1 MSICKAHWLGQLF
14 SHPFSG
20 VEPTDHG
27 PVLHLRR
34 ERHPVPWQE
43 LLAPP
48 VLAPGRLFR
57 QLVLNCRQGQLVCA
71 WLPKARAEALQRQL
85 ELGWFA
91 HHAARV
97 VPLAERC
104 LALLESGYLRQSRW
118 QQLQHWLAE
127 EPLRWC
133 DLTLP
138 PSLDDRARAAFELVA
153 TLQQADDHW
162 REQCQRE
169 HCEQVLQ
176 EHQALFDTL
185 EAHPLTPAQRLACVT
200 DEDHN
205 LVLAGAGCGKT
216 SVMAA
221 RTAFLLA
228 SGQAEPYDL
237 LLLAFGNEAAAEM
250 RERLA
255 RRPEN
260 AGVQVSTFHALGL
273 NIITRATGCAPALSE
288 LAQSEAVRQRAFSR
302 WLEQLAEDE
311 HYGMRLLAWLRMH
324 RFQTVPTP
332 DFARLAREW
341 APLVAALKQYGEPE
355 APTPEQAEQLA
366 LVRPLLQRYQQRLA
380 ETGEIDFDDMIEQAT
395 ALVRAGRFAVP
406 WRHVLVDE
414 FQDISRDRAELLLAL
429 RDAASE
435 LSLFCV
441 GDDWQAIYRFSGA
454 DVSLTTDFA
463 GFFGATAVT
472 ALDTTFRFNNVIE
485 RVASRFVTRNPHQL
499 PKNLS
504 TLERSDGPCVHVLP
518 VADDERM
525 DVVARLLGQIAAQR
539 PNASVYLLSRFRF
552 SLPDEALLAGWRKR
566 FAGLHIDA
574 QTLHGAKGKESDC
587 VILLGLAR
595 GRYGFPP
602 EKKQAS
608 LLDALLPVEED
619 YPHAEERRLFYVGLT
634 RARDQVFL
642 LADRQIPSPFVKE
655 LLEGGY
661 PGVSRWQG

>member
-1 MSICKAHWLGQLF
+1 MHTCKAHWLGQLF
-14 SHPFSG
+14 NHPFLA
-20 VEPTDHG
+20 VEPTESG

-34 ERHPVPWQE
+34 EQHALHWEEVLTPPE
-43 LLAPP
+43 LER
-48 VLAPGRLFR
+48 GRLFR

-71 WLPKARAEALQRQL
+71 WLPRARAEALAERL
-85 ELGWFA
+85 KLGWFE

-104 LALLESGYLRQSRW
+104 LVLLEAGYLRQSRW
-118 QQLQHWLAE
+118 QQLRGWVAAE
-127 EPLRWC
+127 PVRWHEQA
-133 DLTLP
+133 LPETL
-138 PSLDDRARAAFELVA
+138 SDRARAAFELVA
-153 TLQQADDHW
+153 TLQQADAHW
-162 REQCQRE
+162 RGQC
-169 HCEQVLQ
+169 LQ
-176 EHQALFDTL
+176 EYCAQALAAHQALFDTL
-185 EAHPLTPAQRLACVT
+185 EAHPLTPAQRRACVT

-216 SVMAA
+216 SVMVA

-228 SGQAEPYDL
+228 SGQAEADEL

-250 RERLA
+250 RTRLA

-273 NIITRATGCAPALSE
+273 MIIGQATGRTPALSE
-288 LAQSEAVRQRAFSR
+288 LARNEQARLRALAR
-302 WLEQLAEDE
+302 WLEQLADDAQ
-311 HYGMRLLAWLRMH
+311 YGMQLLAWLRQH

-341 APLVAALKQYGEPE
+341 APLVAALKLYGEPE
-355 APTPEQAEQLA
+355 QITPEQEAQLA
-366 LVRPLLQRYQQRLA
+366 LVRPLLARYQQHLREA
-380 ETGEIDFDDMIEQAT
+380 GEIDFDDMIEQAT
-395 ALVRAGRFAVP
+395 ELVRGGRFVVP

-414 FQDISRDRAELLLAL
+414 FQDISRERAGLLLAL
-429 RDAASE
+429 RDAAPE

-499 PKNLS
+499 PKTLS
-504 TLERSDGPCVHVLP
+504 TLERSEGPCVHVLP
-518 VADDERM
+518 VADNETM

-552 SLPDEALLAGWRKR
+552 SLPDDALLAGWRKR

-587 VILLGLAR
+587 VIMLGLSR

-619 YPHAEERRLFYVGLT
+619 FPHAEERRLFYVGLT
-634 RARDQVFL
+634 RAREQVFL